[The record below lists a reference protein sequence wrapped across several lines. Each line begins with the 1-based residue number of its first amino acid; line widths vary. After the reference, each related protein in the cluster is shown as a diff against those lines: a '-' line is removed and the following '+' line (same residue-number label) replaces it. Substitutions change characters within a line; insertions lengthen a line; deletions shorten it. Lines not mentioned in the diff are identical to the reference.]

1 MKKYEKLSILKEKH
15 LSLFM
20 RTRAQVF
27 NELSD
32 NQTLFCCCGRLAT
45 GWHESHC
52 RKFNDKVTSQTI
64 KRLSYLFKK

>member
-1 MKKYEKLSILKEKH
+1 MLKSEKLSILKEKH
-15 LSLFM
+15 FSLFM

-45 GWHESHC
+45 GLHETHC

-64 KRLSYLFKK
+64 ERLSYLFKK

>member
-1 MKKYEKLSILKEKH
+1 MLKSEKLSILKEKH
-15 LSLFM
+15 FSLFM

-45 GWHESHC
+45 GLHESHC

-64 KRLSYLFKK
+64 ERLSYLFKK